1 MPTSIKGQAWLQR
14 SSRWKGKPFRGNR
27 EVSWRISQP
36 FLLCNKKNKKK
47 NEAGA
52 QPDLMG
58 FTNKHLRS
66 DPIDLT

>member
-1 MPTSIKGQAWLQR
+1 MEG
-14 SSRWKGKPFRGNR
+14 

-52 QPDLMG
+52 QPDLG
-58 FTNKHLRS
+58 LHQQTFEE
-66 DPIDLT
+66 